1 MISTL
6 TGRVESV
13 EASDAVIEVHGVGYE
28 VRMAAADL
36 AALHAGQE
44 THVFTSLTISQDA
57 VTLFG
62 FLSPASKRMFL
73 QLQKVSG
80 IGPKV
85 ALSLLS
91 TLPPDRLA
99 KAVADGDTAALS
111 KAPGLGKKGA
121 QKIILELAGRIDLDQ
136 IRPEADGPSESRDPG
151 ARQVIEGLVSL
162 GWRPQTA
169 EEAVRQACDA
179 ASIATPISAED
190 AAGAQTGIVVAGQRK
205 VIFHDIQHRHAGW
218 TDQHRRL
225 GGLPTHGLR
234 HRNQR
239 RADQRRGTAASCP

>member
-13 EASDAVIEVHGVGYE
+13 EASSAVIEVHGVGYE

-57 VTLFG
+57 ITLFG

-99 KAVADGDTAALS
+99 KAVADGDTAAL
-111 KAPGLGKKGA
+111 
-121 QKIILELAGRIDLDQ
+121 
-136 IRPEADGPSESRDPG
+136 
-151 ARQVIEGLVSL
+151 
-162 GWRPQTA
+162 
-169 EEAVRQACDA
+169 
-179 ASIATPISAED
+179 
-190 AAGAQTGIVVAGQRK
+190 
-205 VIFHDIQHRHAGW
+205 
-218 TDQHRRL
+218 
-225 GGLPTHGLR
+225 
-234 HRNQR
+234 
-239 RADQRRGTAASCP
+239 

>member
-13 EASDAVIEVHGVGYE
+13 EASSAVIEVHGVGYE

-91 TLPPDRLA
+91 TLLRTVWPRPSRTATRRHCPRLRAWA
-99 KAVADGDTAALS
+99 K
-111 KAPGLGKKGA
+111 KAH
-121 QKIILELAGRIDLDQ
+121 R
-136 IRPEADGPSESRDPG
+136 RS
-151 ARQVIEGLVSL
+151 SL
-162 GWRPQTA
+162 NWQ
-169 EEAVRQACDA
+169 A
-179 ASIATPISAED
+179 ASTSTRYGPKPMGRRKVATPEP
-190 AAGAQTGIVVAGQRK
+190 GR
-205 VIFHDIQHRHAGW
+205 
-218 TDQHRRL
+218 
-225 GGLPTHGLR
+225 
-234 HRNQR
+234 
-239 RADQRRGTAASCP
+239 